1 MADLQFFNII
11 NDELRSS
18 ENTTTV
24 TNPRTEEALWPCP
37 VATTQD
43 FEEAVAAA
51 HAAFPSWSQTTV
63 PERQAAL
70 IKLADVLRDNREEL
84 ASILS
89 LETGKSVRLS
99 PVPHPCPLSL
109 IPR

>member
-11 NDELRSS
+11 NDELRSG

-89 LETGKSVRLS
+89 LETGKSVRLP
-99 PVPHPCPLSL
+99 PVPHPGPLSL
-109 IPR
+109 IPP